1 MEKIIL
7 ISGMARHGKD
17 TVAEMLQKQ
26 LDKSVI
32 TPYADYLKF
41 ICEKYF
47 GWNGVKD
54 DDGREI
60 LQRIGTNVIRKENP
74 DFWVNI
80 VTELNY
86 CLRSKWDY
94 AIIPDCRFPNEY
106 TVMVNKFGKN
116 RVIAIKVDRPNF
128 TNNLT
133 QNQLKHSSEN
143 AMKEF
148 EFDYIIS
155 NNGTIQDLQVE
166 VNKFIN
172 IYIKPLSIYV
182 AGAYSAPTE
191 QGKLDNSYKAINAGI
206 EIIKKKHIPFIP
218 HLSHWL
224 DAKATEQGISL
235 DWNYWMYYTNVWLH
249 KCDALLYLNSSKGA
263 DIELEVAKNNNKA
276 IYYSVEE
283 IPEFL
288 GR

>member
-1 MEKIIL
+1 
-7 ISGMARHGKD
+7 
-17 TVAEMLQKQ
+17 
-26 LDKSVI
+26 
-32 TPYADYLKF
+32 
-41 ICEKYF
+41 
-47 GWNGVKD
+47 
-54 DDGREI
+54 
-60 LQRIGTNVIRKENP
+60 
-74 DFWVNI
+74 
-80 VTELNY
+80 
-86 CLRSKWDY
+86 
-94 AIIPDCRFPNEY
+94 
-106 TVMVNKFGKN
+106 
-116 RVIAIKVDRPNF
+116 
-128 TNNLT
+128 
-133 QNQLKHSSEN
+133 
-143 AMKEF
+143 MKEF

-155 NNGTIQDLQVE
+155 NNGTIQDLQAE
-166 VNKFIN
+166 VNKFVN
-172 IYIKPLSIYV
+172 IYIKPLTIYV

-206 EIIKKKHIPFIP
+206 EVIKKKHIPFVP

-224 DAKATEQGISL
+224 GTKATEQGISL